1 MAQMK
6 IATLLKSGKI
16 LFSFEFFPPKN
27 DEEVTH
33 LLSTARELKSLNPA
47 YISVTWGAGGGTR
60 RKTLDIVS
68 AIKQDIGLETMAH
81 LTCVGTGRD
90 EMDEILGEINRRGV
104 DNILALRGDP
114 PKGANAFVPHP
125 DGFRHA
131 NELVAHIR
139 KSHDF
144 CLGVAGYPEGHPEC
158 PDKERDL
165 DHLKR
170 KVDAGADFV
179 VTQLFF
185 DNADFL
191 RFRDRAASRG
201 ISVPIVAGI
210 MPITNA
216 GQVKRFTTLCGA
228 HIPRPLAVHLE
239 QIGDDTESIV
249 RLGIDYATRQ
259 CRELLIEGVP
269 GIHFYTLNR
278 SRSTAEILRRINAEG
293 PH

>member
-1 MAQMK
+1 MK
-6 IATLLKSGKI
+6 IASLFAPGRT

-27 DEEVTH
+27 DGDVDH
-33 LLSTARELKSLNPA
+33 VLATARELKTLGPA
-47 YISVTWGAGGGTR
+47 YISVTWGAGGSTR

-68 AIKQDIGLETMAH
+68 AIKNDIGVESMAH
-81 LTCVGTGRD
+81 LTCVGAGRAD
-90 EMDEILGEINRRGV
+90 IDEILADIARRGV
-104 DNILALRGDP
+104 KNILALRGDP
-114 PKGANAFVPHP
+114 PKGAAAFVPHP

-139 KSHDF
+139 KAHDF
-144 CLGVAGYPEGHPEC
+144 CLGVAGYPEGHVES
-158 PDKERDL
+158 PDRESDL
-165 DHLKR
+165 DNLKR

-201 ISVPIVAGI
+201 VRVPIVAGL

-216 GQVKRFTTLCGA
+216 GQAQRFTQLCGA
-228 HIPRPLAVHLE
+228 RLPAPLLTELDRRRDDAEAV
-239 QIGDDTESIV
+239 T
-249 RLGIDYATRQ
+249 RLGIDHATAQ
-259 CRELLIEGVP
+259 CRGLLAAGVA

-278 SRSTAEILRRINAEG
+278 SRSTAEILRRLQNPAA
-293 PH
+293 

>member
-1 MAQMK
+1 MK
-6 IATLLKSGKI
+6 IASLFAPGRT

-27 DEEVTH
+27 DGDVDH
-33 LLSTARELKSLNPA
+33 LLATARELKTLGPA
-47 YISVTWGAGGGTR
+47 YISVTWGAGGSTR

-68 AIKQDIGLETMAH
+68 AIKNDIGVESMAH
-81 LTCVGTGRD
+81 LTCVGAGRAD
-90 EMDEILGEINRRGV
+90 IDEILADIARRGV
-104 DNILALRGDP
+104 KNILALRGDP
-114 PKGANAFVPHP
+114 PKGAAAFVPHP

-139 KSHDF
+139 KTHDF
-144 CLGVAGYPEGHPEC
+144 CLGVAGYPEGHVES
-158 PDKERDL
+158 PDRESDL
-165 DHLKR
+165 DNLKR

-201 ISVPIVAGI
+201 VRVPIVAGL

-216 GQVKRFTTLCGA
+216 GQAQRFTQLCGA
-228 HIPRPLAVHLE
+228 RLPAPLLTELDRRRDDAEAV
-239 QIGDDTESIV
+239 T
-249 RLGIDYATRQ
+249 RLGIDHATAQ
-259 CRELLIEGVP
+259 CRGLLAAGVA

-278 SRSTAEILRRINAEG
+278 SRSTAEILRRLKTPAA
-293 PH
+293 